1 MIVVRCTDLDRDSL
15 ARTLYDPEDL
25 KDDGTNYL
33 GVRITKPWGHEVER
47 FCNDDVSVWFLNVRP
62 DCETSLHC
70 HIEKTTLL
78 FVLSGNGMLYT
89 LDKTYGLSA
98 GEIVI
103 IEKGAFHRTR
113 SDSNGLMLY
122 ELESPANK
130 RDLVRLEDK
139 YGRGQGYER
148 IQSSV
153 EVPAA

>member
-1 MIVVRCTDLDRDSL
+1 MIVVRCSDLDRDAL

-47 FCNDDVSVWFLNVRP
+47 FCNDDISVWFLNVRP

-70 HIEKTTLL
+70 HIDKTTLL
-78 FVLSGNGMLYT
+78 FVLSGKGTLLT
-89 LDKTYGLSA
+89 LDKTYGMSE
-98 GEIVI
+98 GGIFV

-113 SDSNGLMLY
+113 ADSNGLMLY
-122 ELESPANK
+122 ELEHPVNK

-139 YGRGQGYER
+139 YHRGQGYER
-148 IQSSV
+148 VQPPGEIS
-153 EVPAA
+153 AA